1 MELNLR
7 QTTQKNYKGGKKKK
21 THARTQHGL
30 QRIIL
35 QHLVLIVILRYNLL
49 KMKNKFHFHPS
60 AEKLPVPYSAVT
72 LKGKTASQLGEN
84 IYIYIYFTFS
94 GG

>member
-7 QTTQKNYKGGKKKK
+7 QTTQKNYKGGKKQ

-49 KMKNKFHFHPS
+49 KMKSKLHFHPS

-84 IYIYIYFTFS
+84 IYYIHLHFSFS